1 VPEVPEIDHAQILAL
16 EQCALNAW
24 PALHTRFAGGWALR
38 LADGCTKRANSAN
51 PLAPDSPFAQVQA
64 TAERFYRRAGQP
76 AVFRLTPLAPP
87 DADGALAAA
96 GYDLRDPSRV
106 MIAPLSDAPR
116 PWHVKLA
123 AQADAEWLAGVTSAN
138 ATPPQLRTAHAA
150 IVGAIRQPA
159 AFATVREGGRSVGF
173 GMAVAE
179 QGYRPVRPDRGAR
192 ATWPRAR
199 ARALPGPARLGPDPR
214 RDARLPAGSG
224 RQFGRARALRDA
236 RLQARLRLSLPR
248 GRLSRFGRRL
258 LDDSDPRR

>member
-24 PALHTRFAGGWALR
+24 PALHTRFAWGWALR
-38 LADGCTKRANSAN
+38 RADGCTKRANSAN
-51 PLAPDSPFAQVQA
+51 PLAPASPFAQVQA

-116 PWHVKLA
+116 PWHVELA

-138 ATPPQLRTAHAA
+138 ATPPQFRTAHAA

-179 QGYRPVRPDRGAR
+179 QGYVGLFDLIVVPGRRGEGHGRALCQALLGWGRTRGAMR
-192 ATWPRAR
+192 AYLQVQADNST
-199 ARALPGPARLGPDPR
+199 ALTLYAALGFEPGYAYHYRV
-214 RDARLPAGSG
+214 AA
-224 RQFGRARALRDA
+224 
-236 RLQARLRLSLPR
+236 
-248 GRLSRFGRRL
+248 
-258 LDDSDPRR
+258 